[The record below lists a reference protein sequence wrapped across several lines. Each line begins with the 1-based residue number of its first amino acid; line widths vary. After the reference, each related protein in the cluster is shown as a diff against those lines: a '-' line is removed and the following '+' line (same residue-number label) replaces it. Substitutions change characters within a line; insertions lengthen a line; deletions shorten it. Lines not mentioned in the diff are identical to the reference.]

1 VITGQAFF
9 GMTFLVQRLTGTSLV
24 GSMTA
29 STLVIDGSAGAAGW
43 DLRPY
48 PEQETG
54 QEIGAFMQ
62 KLLVSMALAAT
73 FGLGATAAFAGTL
86 DDVKAK
92 GFVQCGVN
100 TGLPGFGNPDSTG
113 KYTGFDVDYCR
124 AVSAA
129 IFGDPD
135 KVKYTPLD
143 GTERF
148 PALQSGEIDLLVR
161 NTTWTMSRDTTLGF
175 TFAGVNYY
183 DGEGFMVRKSANIS
197 SVKEL
202 DGATICVQ
210 GGTDTVT
217 GLADYFKKH
226 KLNYTPLVIDKLADV
241 NAAYDAGR
249 CDALTTD
256 RSGLAANRLQMKNP
270 DEHVVLPEIISQEPL
285 GPVVR
290 NNDVQWFQVVKWV
303 HNALLDAEYLGV
315 TQANVD
321 EQKSS
326 EDAAVQRLLGVGD
339 NDFGKSIG
347 LSKDWAYN
355 IIKGVGNYG
364 EIYDRN
370 IGPDTPLGL
379 ARGVNAQWTDG
390 GIQYGIPIL

>member
-1 VITGQAFF
+1 
-9 GMTFLVQRLTGTSLV
+9 
-24 GSMTA
+24 
-29 STLVIDGSAGAAGW
+29 
-43 DLRPY
+43 
-48 PEQETG
+48 
-54 QEIGAFMQ
+54 MQ
-62 KLLVSMALAAT
+62 KLLVTIALAAGV
-73 FGLGATAAFAGTL
+73 GLAAATAVQAGTL

-100 TGLPGFGNPDSTG
+100 TGLPGFGNPDSSG

-148 PALQSGEIDLLVR
+148 PALQSGEVDLLVR

-183 DGEGFMVRKSANIS
+183 DGEGFMVRKSANIAH
-197 SVKEL
+197 VKDL

-217 GLADYFKKH
+217 GLADYFKKNNL
-226 KLNYTPLVIDKLADV
+226 KYTPLVIDKLTDV

-256 RSGLAANRLQMKNP
+256 RSGLAANRLQMSKP
-270 DEHVVLPEIISQEPL
+270 DDHIILPEIISQEPL

-290 NNDVQWFQVVKWV
+290 NNDVQWFQIVKWV
-303 HNALLDAEYLGV
+303 SNALLDAEYLGV

-321 EQKSS
+321 DMKNSQDS
-326 EDAAVQRLLGVGD
+326 AVQRLLGVGD

-347 LSKDWAYN
+347 LDKAWAYN
-355 IIKGVGNYG
+355 IVKDVGNYG
-364 EIYDRN
+364 DIYEKN
-370 IGPDTPLGL
+370 LGLKTPMQL
-379 ARGVNAQWTDG
+379 ARGLNAQWSDG
-390 GIQYGIPIL
+390 GLQYGIPIE

>member
-1 VITGQAFF
+1 MKTRILAIT
-9 GMTFLVQRLTGTSLV
+9 
-24 GSMTA
+24 
-29 STLVIDGSAGAAGW
+29 AGALFA
-43 DLRPY
+43 
-48 PEQETG
+48 
-54 QEIGAFMQ
+54 
-62 KLLVSMALAAT
+62 VAAT
-73 FGLGATAAFAGTL
+73 GAAHASTL

-148 PALQSGEIDLLVR
+148 PALQSGEVDLLVR

-183 DGEGFMVRKSANIS
+183 DGEGFMVRKSANIAH
-197 SVKEL
+197 VKDL

-217 GLADYFKKH
+217 GLADYFKKNNL
-226 KLNYTPLVIDKLADV
+226 KYTPLVIDKLADV
-241 NAAYDAGR
+241 NAAYDQGR

-256 RSGLAANRLQMKNP
+256 RSGLAANRLQMSKP
-270 DEHVVLPEIISQEPL
+270 DDHVILPEIISQEPL

-290 NNDVQWFQVVKWV
+290 NNDVQWFQIVKWV
-303 HNALLDAEYLGV
+303 SNALLDAEYLGV

-321 EQKSS
+321 DQLKS
-326 EDAAVQRLLGVGD
+326 DDDAVQRLLGVGD

-347 LSKDWAYN
+347 LDAKWAYN

-364 EIYDRN
+364 DIYEKN
-370 IGPDTPLGL
+370 LGLNTPMQL
-379 ARGVNAQWTDG
+379 ARGLNAQWSQG
-390 GIQYGIPIL
+390 GLQYGIPIE

>member
-1 VITGQAFF
+1 
-9 GMTFLVQRLTGTSLV
+9 
-24 GSMTA
+24 
-29 STLVIDGSAGAAGW
+29 
-43 DLRPY
+43 
-48 PEQETG
+48 
-54 QEIGAFMQ
+54 MQ
-62 KLLVSMALAAT
+62 KLLVSLALAATAT
-73 FGLGATAAFAGTL
+73 FGLGAATAQAGTL

-100 TGLPGFGNPDSTG
+100 TGLPGFGNPDSSG
-113 KYTGFDVDYCR
+113 NYTGFDVDYCK
-124 AVSAA
+124 AVAAA
-129 IFGDPD
+129 IFGGDAS

-183 DGEGFMVRKSANIS
+183 DGEGFMVRKSLGVAH
-197 SVKEL
+197 VDEL
-202 DGATICVQ
+202 KGATICVQ

-217 GLADYFKKH
+217 GLADYFKK
-226 KLNYTPLVIDKLADV
+226 KGLDYTPLVIDKLADV
-241 NAAYDAGR
+241 NAAYEASR

-256 RSGLAANRLQMKNP
+256 RSGLAANRLQMKAP
-270 DEHVVLPEIISQEPL
+270 DEHMILPEVISQEPL

-290 NNDVQWFQVVKWV
+290 NNDVQWFQIVKWV
-303 HNALLDAEYLGV
+303 SNALLDAEYLGV
-315 TQANVD
+315 NSTNL
-321 EQKSS
+321 EETKGSS
-326 EDAAVQRLLGVGD
+326 DSAVQRLLGVGD

-355 IIKGVGNYG
+355 IIKAVGNYA

-370 IGPDTPLGL
+370 IGPNTPLGL
-379 ARGVNAQWTDG
+379 DRGVNAQWNDG
-390 GIQYGIPIL
+390 GIQYGRPIL

>member
-1 VITGQAFF
+1 
-9 GMTFLVQRLTGTSLV
+9 
-24 GSMTA
+24 
-29 STLVIDGSAGAAGW
+29 
-43 DLRPY
+43 
-48 PEQETG
+48 
-54 QEIGAFMQ
+54 MQ
-62 KLLVSMALAAT
+62 KLLVSIALAAV
-73 FGLGATAAFAGTL
+73 LGAGATVAAQAGTL

-92 GFVQCGVN
+92 GFIQCGVN

-124 AVSAA
+124 AISAA
-129 IFGDPD
+129 VFGDPD
-135 KVKYTPLD
+135 KVKYSPLD

-148 PALQSGEIDLLVR
+148 PALQSGKIDVLVR

-183 DGEGFMVRKSANIS
+183 DGEGFMVRKSLGVKT
-197 SVKEL
+197 VKEL
-202 DGATICVQ
+202 AGATICVQ

-217 GLADYFKKH
+217 GLADFFKKAN
-226 KLNYTPLVIDKLADV
+226 LQYTPLVIDKLADV

-256 RSGLAANRLQMKNP
+256 RSGLAANRLQMKVP
-270 DEHVVLPEIISQEPL
+270 DDHVVLDEIISQEPL

-303 HNALLDAEYLGV
+303 HNALLDAEYLGI

-321 EQKSS
+321 EMKSS
-326 EDAAVQRLLGVGD
+326 GDAAVQRFLGIGD

-347 LSKDWAYN
+347 LDKAWAYN
-355 IIKGVGNYG
+355 IVKALGNYG

-370 IGPDTPLGL
+370 IGPNTPLGL
-379 ARGVNAQWTDG
+379 QRGVNAQWNKG
-390 GIQYGIPIL
+390 GVQYGIPIL

>member
-1 VITGQAFF
+1 
-9 GMTFLVQRLTGTSLV
+9 
-24 GSMTA
+24 
-29 STLVIDGSAGAAGW
+29 
-43 DLRPY
+43 
-48 PEQETG
+48 
-54 QEIGAFMQ
+54 MQ
-62 KLLVSMALAAT
+62 KLLVSLALAATAT
-73 FGLGATAAFAGTL
+73 FGLGTAIAQAGTL

-100 TGLPGFGNPDSTG
+100 KGLPGFGNPDASG
-113 KYTGFDVDYCR
+113 KYTGFYVDYCR
-124 AVSAA
+124 AVAAA
-129 IFGDPD
+129 IFGDPE

-183 DGEGFMVRKSANIS
+183 DGEGFMVRKSLGVK

-217 GLADYFKKH
+217 GLADYFKKNNL
-226 KLNYTPLVIDKLADV
+226 KYTPLVIDQLADV
-241 NAAYDAGR
+241 NAAYDSGR

-270 DEHVVLPEIISQEPL
+270 DEHVVLDEIISQEPL

-290 NNDVQWFQVVKWV
+290 NNDVQWFQIVKWV
-303 HNALLDAEYLGV
+303 SNALLDAEYLGV
-315 TQANVD
+315 DSKNVD
-321 EQKSS
+321 DMKNSP
-326 EDAAVQRLLGVGD
+326 DAAVDRLLGVGD

-355 IIKGVGNYG
+355 VIKAVGNYG

-370 IGPDTPLGL
+370 VGAGSRLKLPRGL
-379 ARGVNAQWTDG
+379 NNLWTKG
-390 GIQYGIPIL
+390 GLQYGPPIR

>member
-1 VITGQAFF
+1 MKTKLLAIAAGVA
-9 GMTFLVQRLTGTSLV
+9 LA
-24 GSMTA
+24 TA
-29 STLVIDGSAGAAGW
+29 AAGAAH
-43 DLRPY
+43 
-48 PEQETG
+48 
-54 QEIGAFMQ
+54 
-62 KLLVSMALAAT
+62 
-73 FGLGATAAFAGTL
+73 AGTL

-100 TGLPGFGNPDSTG
+100 TGLPGFGNPDSSG

-183 DGEGFMVRKSANIS
+183 DGEGFMVRKSANIAH
-197 SVKEL
+197 VKDL

-217 GLADYFKKH
+217 GLADYFKKNNL
-226 KLNYTPLVIDKLADV
+226 KYTPLVIDKLADV
-241 NAAYDAGR
+241 NAAYDSGR

-256 RSGLAANRLQMKNP
+256 RSGLAANRLQMSKP
-270 DEHVVLPEIISQEPL
+270 DDHIILPEIISQEPL

-290 NNDVQWFQVVKWV
+290 NNDVPWFKVVEWT
-303 HNALLDAEYLGV
+303 HYALLDAEFLGV

-321 EQKSS
+321 DMKANSQDS
-326 EDAAVQRLLGVGD
+326 AVQRLLGVGD

-355 IIKGVGNYG
+355 IIKALGNYG

-370 IGPDTPLGL
+370 LGPNTPMGL
-379 ARGVNAQWTDG
+379 ARGVNAQWNQG
-390 GIQYGIPIL
+390 GIQYGMPIL

>member
-1 VITGQAFF
+1 MKGSS
-9 GMTFLVQRLTGTSLV
+9 MKTSILAI
-24 GSMTA
+24 G
-29 STLVIDGSAGAAGW
+29 AGA
-43 DLRPY
+43 
-48 PEQETG
+48 
-54 QEIGAFMQ
+54 
-62 KLLVSMALAAT
+62 LLAVAAT
-73 FGLGATAAFAGTL
+73 GVAHASTL

-92 GFVQCGVN
+92 GFIQCGVN
-100 TGLPGFGNPDSTG
+100 TGLPGFGNPDSSG

-148 PALQSGEIDLLVR
+148 PALQSAEIDLLVR

-183 DGEGFMVRKSANIS
+183 DGEGFMVRKSAKIAH
-197 SVKEL
+197 VKDL

-217 GLADYFKKH
+217 GLADYFKKNNL
-226 KLNYTPLVIDKLADV
+226 KYTPLVIDKLADV

-256 RSGLAANRLQMKNP
+256 RSGLAANRLQMSKP
-270 DEHVVLPEIISQEPL
+270 DDHVILDDIISQEPL

-290 NNDVQWFQVVKWV
+290 NNDVQWFQIVKWV
-303 HNALLDAEYLGV
+303 SNALLDAEFLGV

-321 EQKSS
+321 DLKANSQDS
-326 EDAAVQRLLGVGD
+326 AVQRLLGVGD

-347 LSKDWAYN
+347 LDKAWAYN
-355 IIKGVGNYG
+355 VIKALGNYG

-370 IGPDTPLGL
+370 IGPKTPLGL
-379 ARGVNAQWTDG
+379 QRGVNAQWNQG

>member
-1 VITGQAFF
+1 
-9 GMTFLVQRLTGTSLV
+9 
-24 GSMTA
+24 
-29 STLVIDGSAGAAGW
+29 
-43 DLRPY
+43 
-48 PEQETG
+48 
-54 QEIGAFMQ
+54 MQ
-62 KLLVSMALAAT
+62 KLVVSLTLAAVL
-73 FGLGATAAFAGTL
+73 GLGATAAYAGTL

-148 PALQSGEIDLLVR
+148 PALQSAEIDLLVR

-183 DGEGFMVRKSANIS
+183 DGEGFMVRKSANIAH
-197 SVKEL
+197 VKDL

-217 GLADYFKKH
+217 GLADYFKKNNL
-226 KLNYTPLVIDKLADV
+226 KYTPLVIDKLADV

-256 RSGLAANRLQMKNP
+256 RSGLAANRLQMKAP
-270 DEHVVLPEIISQEPL
+270 DDHVVLDDIISQEPL

-290 NNDVQWFQVVKWV
+290 NNDVQWFQIVKWV
-303 HNALLDAEYLGV
+303 SNAVLDAEFLGV

-321 EQKSS
+321 DMKANSQDS
-326 EDAAVQRLLGVGD
+326 AVQRLLGLGD

-347 LSKDWAYN
+347 LGKDWAYN
-355 IIKGVGNYG
+355 VIKTVGNYAD
-364 EIYDRN
+364 IYDRN
-370 IGPDTPLGL
+370 IGPKTPLGL
-379 ARGVNAQWTDG
+379 QRGVNAQWNNG

>member
-1 VITGQAFF
+1 
-9 GMTFLVQRLTGTSLV
+9 
-24 GSMTA
+24 
-29 STLVIDGSAGAAGW
+29 
-43 DLRPY
+43 
-48 PEQETG
+48 
-54 QEIGAFMQ
+54 MQ
-62 KLLVSMALAAT
+62 KLLIGLALAASAT
-73 FGLGATAAFAGTL
+73 LGLSVAAQAGTL

-100 TGLPGFGNPDSTG
+100 TGLPGFGNPDASG

-183 DGEGFMVRKSANIS
+183 DGEGFMVHKSLGVQH
-197 SVKEL
+197 VKDL
-202 DGATICVQ
+202 AGATICVQ

-217 GLADYFKKH
+217 GLADYFKKNN
-226 KLNYTPLVIDKLADV
+226 LQYTPLVIDKLADV
-241 NAAYDAGR
+241 NAAYEAGR

-270 DEHVVLPEIISQEPL
+270 DDHVILPEIISQEPL

-290 NNDVQWFQVVKWV
+290 NNDVQWFQIVKWV
-303 HNALLDAEYLGV
+303 SNALLDAEYLGV

-321 EQKSS
+321 DMKANSQDS
-326 EDAAVQRLLGVGD
+326 AVQRLLGVGD

-347 LSKDWAYN
+347 LDKAWAYN
-355 IIKGVGNYG
+355 IIKGLGNYG
-364 EIYDRN
+364 EVYDRN
-370 IGPDTPLGL
+370 LGPKTPLGL
-379 ARGVNAQWTDG
+379 ERGVNAQWNNG
-390 GIQYGIPIL
+390 GIQYGMPIL

>member
-1 VITGQAFF
+1 
-9 GMTFLVQRLTGTSLV
+9 MK
-24 GSMTA
+24 
-29 STLVIDGSAGAAGW
+29 
-43 DLRPY
+43 
-48 PEQETG
+48 E
-54 QEIGAFMQ
+54 
-62 KLLVSMALAAT
+62 LLVSFAVAAT
-73 FGLGATAAFAGTL
+73 LGLGASAAYAGTL

-183 DGEGFMVRKSANIS
+183 DGEGFMVHKSLGVAH
-197 SVKEL
+197 VDEL
-202 DGATICVQ
+202 KGATICVQ

-217 GLADYFKKH
+217 GLADYFKK
-226 KLNYTPLVIDKLADV
+226 KGLDYTPLVIDKLADV
-241 NAAYDAGR
+241 NAAYEAGR

-270 DEHVVLPEIISQEPL
+270 DDHIILPEVISQEPL

-290 NNDVQWFQVVKWV
+290 NNDVQWFQIVKWV
-303 HNALLDAEYLGV
+303 SNALLDAEYLGI

-321 EQKSS
+321 DMLKS
-326 EDAAVQRLLGVGD
+326 EDSAVQRFLGVGD
-339 NDFGKSIG
+339 NNFGKAIG
-347 LSKDWAYN
+347 LDAKWAYN
-355 IIKGVGNYG
+355 IIKALGNYG
-364 EIYDRN
+364 EVYDRN
-370 IGPDTPLGL
+370 LGPKTPLGL
-379 ARGVNAQWTDG
+379 ERGVNAQWNNG

>member
-1 VITGQAFF
+1 
-9 GMTFLVQRLTGTSLV
+9 
-24 GSMTA
+24 
-29 STLVIDGSAGAAGW
+29 
-43 DLRPY
+43 
-48 PEQETG
+48 
-54 QEIGAFMQ
+54 MQ
-62 KLLVSMALAAT
+62 KLLVSLALAATAT
-73 FGLGATAAFAGTL
+73 FGLGTAIAQAGTL

-100 TGLPGFGNPDSTG
+100 KGLPGFGNPDASG

-124 AVSAA
+124 AVAAA
-129 IFGDPD
+129 IFGDPE

-183 DGEGFMVRKSANIS
+183 DGEGFMVRKSLGVK

-217 GLADYFKKH
+217 GLADYFKKNNL
-226 KLNYTPLVIDKLADV
+226 KYTPLVIDQLADV
-241 NAAYDAGR
+241 NAAYDSGR

-270 DEHVVLPEIISQEPL
+270 DEHVVLDEIISQEPL

-290 NNDVQWFQVVKWV
+290 NNDVQWFQIVKWV
-303 HNALLDAEYLGV
+303 SNALLDAEYLGV
-315 TQANVD
+315 DSKNVD
-321 EQKSS
+321 DMKNSP
-326 EDAAVQRLLGVGD
+326 DAAVDRLLGVGD

-355 IIKGVGNYG
+355 VIKAVGNYG

-370 IGPDTPLGL
+370 IGPNTPLGL
-379 ARGVNAQWTDG
+379 QRGVNAQWNKG
-390 GIQYGIPIL
+390 GIQYGMPIL

>member
-1 VITGQAFF
+1 
-9 GMTFLVQRLTGTSLV
+9 
-24 GSMTA
+24 
-29 STLVIDGSAGAAGW
+29 
-43 DLRPY
+43 
-48 PEQETG
+48 
-54 QEIGAFMQ
+54 MQ
-62 KLLVSMALAAT
+62 KLLVSLALAAAAT
-73 FGLGATAAFAGTL
+73 IGLGAAAAHAGTL

-100 TGLPGFGNPDSTG
+100 TGLPGFGNPDASG
-113 KYTGFDVDYCR
+113 NYTGFDVDYCR
-124 AVSAA
+124 AVAA
-129 IFGDPD
+129 AVFGDPG

-183 DGEGFMVRKSANIS
+183 DGEGFMVRKTLGVK

-217 GLADYFKKH
+217 GLADYFNKNNLK
-226 KLNYTPLVIDKLADV
+226 YTPLVIDKLADI

-270 DEHVVLPEIISQEPL
+270 DEHVVLDEIISQEPL

-290 NNDVQWFQVVKWV
+290 NNDVQWFQIVKWV
-303 HNALLDAEYLGV
+303 SNALLDAEYLGV

-321 EQKSS
+321 DMKANSK
-326 EDAAVQRLLGVGD
+326 DLAVQRLLGVGD

-347 LSKDWAYN
+347 LGKEWAYN
-355 IIKGVGNYG
+355 VIKALGNYG

-370 IGPDTPLGL
+370 IGPNTPLGL
-379 ARGVNAQWTDG
+379 QRGVNAQWNKG

>member
-1 VITGQAFF
+1 
-9 GMTFLVQRLTGTSLV
+9 MH
-24 GSMTA
+24 
-29 STLVIDGSAGAAGW
+29 
-43 DLRPY
+43 
-48 PEQETG
+48 
-54 QEIGAFMQ
+54 
-62 KLLVSMALAAT
+62 KLLVSLALAAT
-73 FGLGATAAFAGTL
+73 ATVGLGAVAAQAGTL

-100 TGLPGFGNPDSTG
+100 TGLPGFGNPDASG

-124 AVSAA
+124 AVAAA
-129 IFGDPD
+129 IFGDPE
-135 KVKYTPLD
+135 KVKYSPLD

-183 DGEGFMVRKSANIS
+183 DGEGFMVRKSLGVKT
-197 SVKEL
+197 VKEL
-202 DGATICVQ
+202 AGATICVQ

-226 KLNYTPLVIDKLADV
+226 NLQYTPLVIDKLADV

-270 DEHVVLPEIISQEPL
+270 DEHVVLDEIISQEPL

-290 NNDVQWFQVVKWV
+290 NNDVQWFQIVKWV
-303 HNALLDAEYLGV
+303 SNALLEAEYLGV

-321 EQKSS
+321 EMKGSQ
-326 EDAAVQRLLGVGD
+326 DAAVQRLLGVGD

-355 IIKGVGNYG
+355 VIKALGNYG

-370 IGPDTPLGL
+370 IGPNTPLGL
-379 ARGVNAQWTDG
+379 QRGVNAQWNNG
-390 GIQYGIPIL
+390 GIQYGMPIL

>member
-1 VITGQAFF
+1 
-9 GMTFLVQRLTGTSLV
+9 
-24 GSMTA
+24 
-29 STLVIDGSAGAAGW
+29 
-43 DLRPY
+43 
-48 PEQETG
+48 
-54 QEIGAFMQ
+54 MQ
-62 KLLVSMALAAT
+62 KLLVSIALAAV
-73 FGLGATAAFAGTL
+73 LGAGATVAAQAGTL

-124 AVSAA
+124 AISAA

-148 PALQSGEIDLLVR
+148 PALQSGEVDVLVR

-183 DGEGFMVRKSANIS
+183 DGEGFMVRKSLGVNH
-197 SVKEL
+197 VEEL
-202 DGATICVQ
+202 KGATICVQ

-217 GLADYFKKH
+217 GLADYFKK
-226 KLNYTPLVIDKLADV
+226 KGLAYTPLVIDKLADV

-256 RSGLAANRLQMKNP
+256 RSGLAANRLQMKVP
-270 DEHVVLPEIISQEPL
+270 DDHIILPEVISQEPL

-321 EQKSS
+321 DMVKS
-326 EDAAVQRLLGVGD
+326 EDSSIQRLLGVGD

-347 LSKDWAYN
+347 LDSKWAYK
-355 IIKGVGNYG
+355 IVKALGNYG

-370 IGPDTPLGL
+370 LGPNTPMGL
-379 ARGVNAQWTDG
+379 ARGTNAQWNQG
-390 GIQYGIPIL
+390 GVQYGIPIL

>member
-1 VITGQAFF
+1 
-9 GMTFLVQRLTGTSLV
+9 
-24 GSMTA
+24 
-29 STLVIDGSAGAAGW
+29 
-43 DLRPY
+43 
-48 PEQETG
+48 
-54 QEIGAFMQ
+54 MQ
-62 KLLVSMALAAT
+62 KLLVTIALAAGV
-73 FGLGATAAFAGTL
+73 GLAAATAVQAGTL

-100 TGLPGFGNPDSTG
+100 TGLPGFGNPDSSG

-148 PALQSGEIDLLVR
+148 PALQSGEVDLLVR

-183 DGEGFMVRKSANIS
+183 DGEGFMVRKSANIAH
-197 SVKEL
+197 VKDL

-217 GLADYFKKH
+217 GLADYFKKNNL
-226 KLNYTPLVIDKLADV
+226 KYTPLVIDKLTDV

-256 RSGLAANRLQMKNP
+256 RSGLAANRLQMSKP
-270 DEHVVLPEIISQEPL
+270 DDHIILPEIISQEPL

-290 NNDVQWFQVVKWV
+290 NNDVQWFQIVKWV
-303 HNALLDAEYLGV
+303 SNAMLDAEYLGV

-321 EQKSS
+321 DMAKSDDS
-326 EDAAVQRLLGVGD
+326 AIQRLLGVGD

-347 LSKDWAYN
+347 LDAKWAYN

-364 EIYDRN
+364 DTYERN
-370 IGPDTPLGL
+370 LGLNTPMQL
-379 ARGVNAQWTDG
+379 ARGLNAQWSQG
-390 GIQYGIPIL
+390 GLQYGIPVE

>member
-1 VITGQAFF
+1 MAV
-9 GMTFLVQRLTGTSLV
+9 
-24 GSMTA
+24 
-29 STLVIDGSAGAAGW
+29 STLVTKWSAGAAGRG
-43 DLRPY
+43 DTHPGTK
-48 PEQETG
+48 QG
-54 QEIGAFMQ
+54 QESKATFMQ
-62 KLLVSMALAAT
+62 KLVVSLTLAAVL
-73 FGLGATAAFAGTL
+73 GLGATAAYAGTL

-148 PALQSGEIDLLVR
+148 PALQSGEVDLLVR

-183 DGEGFMVRKSANIS
+183 DGEGFMVRKSANIAH
-197 SVKEL
+197 VKDL

-217 GLADYFKKH
+217 GLADYFKKNNL
-226 KLNYTPLVIDKLADV
+226 KYTPLVIDKLTDV

-256 RSGLAANRLQMKNP
+256 RSGLAANRLQMKTP
-270 DEHVVLPEIISQEPL
+270 DDHIILPEIISQEPL

-290 NNDVQWFQVVKWV
+290 NNDVQWFQIVKWV
-303 HNALLDAEYLGV
+303 SNAMLDAEYLGV

-321 EQKSS
+321 DMAKSDDS
-326 EDAAVQRLLGVGD
+326 AIQRLLGVGD

-347 LSKDWAYN
+347 LDAKWAYN

-364 EIYDRN
+364 DTYERN
-370 IGPDTPLGL
+370 LGLNTPMQL
-379 ARGVNAQWTDG
+379 ARGLNAQWSQG
-390 GIQYGIPIL
+390 GLQYGIPVE

>member
-1 VITGQAFF
+1 
-9 GMTFLVQRLTGTSLV
+9 
-24 GSMTA
+24 
-29 STLVIDGSAGAAGW
+29 
-43 DLRPY
+43 
-48 PEQETG
+48 
-54 QEIGAFMQ
+54 MQ
-62 KLLVSMALAAT
+62 KLLVSLALAATAT
-73 FGLGATAAFAGTL
+73 FGLGAAIAQAGTL

-92 GFVQCGVN
+92 GFIQCGVN
-100 TGLPGFGNPDSTG
+100 TGLPGFGNPDASGT
-113 KYTGFDVDYCR
+113 YTGFDVDYCK
-124 AVSAA
+124 AVAA
-129 IFGDPD
+129 AVFGDPS

-183 DGEGFMVRKSANIS
+183 DGEGFMVRKSLGVKT
-197 SVKEL
+197 VKEL
-202 DGATICVQ
+202 AGATICVQ

-217 GLADYFKKH
+217 GLADYFKKNN
-226 KLNYTPLVIDKLADV
+226 LQYTPLVIDKLADV

-270 DEHVVLPEIISQEPL
+270 DEHMVLDEIISQEPL

-290 NNDVQWFQVVKWV
+290 NNDVQWFQIVKWV
-303 HNALLDAEYLGV
+303 SNALLDAEYLGV

-321 EQKSS
+321 EMKGSG
-326 EDAAVQRLLGVGD
+326 DLAIQRLLGVGD

-347 LSKDWAYN
+347 LGKEWAYN
-355 IIKGVGNYG
+355 VIKGVGNYG
-364 EIYDRN
+364 EVYDRN
-370 IGPDTPLGL
+370 IGPNTPLGL
-379 ARGVNAQWTDG
+379 QRGVNAQWNKG

>member
-1 VITGQAFF
+1 MKKQGHN
-9 GMTFLVQRLTGTSLV
+9 MKNKLLPFL
-24 GSMTA
+24 
-29 STLVIDGSAGAAGW
+29 AGAA
-43 DLRPY
+43 
-48 PEQETG
+48 
-54 QEIGAFMQ
+54 
-62 KLLVSMALAAT
+62 LAV
-73 FGLGATAAFAGTL
+73 AAASSASAGTL
-86 DDVKAK
+86 DTIKSK

-100 TGLPGFGNPDSTG
+100 TGLPGFGNPDSSG
-113 KYTGFDVDYCR
+113 AYSGFDVDYCK
-124 AVSAA
+124 AVAVA
-129 IFGDPD
+129 VFNDPT

-148 PALQSGEIDLLVR
+148 PALQSGEVDLLVR

-175 TFAGVNYY
+175 TFAGVHYY
-183 DGEGFMVRKSANIS
+183 DGEGFMVRKSANIAH
-197 SVKEL
+197 VKDL

-217 GLADYFKKH
+217 GLADYFKKNNL
-226 KLNYTPLVIDKLADV
+226 KYTPLVIDKLADV

-256 RSGLAANRLQMKNP
+256 RSGLAANRLQMKAP
-270 DEHVVLPEIISQEPL
+270 DDHVILPEMISQEPL

-290 NNDVQWFQVVKWV
+290 NNDVQWFQIVKWV
-303 HNALLDAEYLGV
+303 SNALLDAEYLGV

-321 EQKSS
+321 DMLKSPDS
-326 EDAAVQRLLGVGD
+326 AVQRLLGVGD

-347 LSKDWAYN
+347 LDPKWAYN
-355 IIKGVGNYG
+355 IIKALGNYG

-370 IGPDTPLGL
+370 LGPKTPMGL
-379 ARGVNAQWTDG
+379 ARGLNAQWNQG

>member
-1 VITGQAFF
+1 MKTKLLAI
-9 GMTFLVQRLTGTSLV
+9 
-24 GSMTA
+24 
-29 STLVIDGSAGAAGW
+29 AAG
-43 DLRPY
+43 
-48 PEQETG
+48 
-54 QEIGAFMQ
+54 
-62 KLLVSMALAAT
+62 VALA
-73 FGLGATAAFAGTL
+73 TAVTGVAHAGTL
-86 DDVKAK
+86 DDVKSK

-100 TGLPGFGNPDSTG
+100 TGLPGFGNPDSSG

-183 DGEGFMVRKSANIS
+183 DGEGFMVRKSANIAH
-197 SVKEL
+197 VKDL

-217 GLADYFKKH
+217 GLADYFKKNNL
-226 KLNYTPLVIDKLADV
+226 KYTPLVIDKLADV

-256 RSGLAANRLQMKNP
+256 RSGLAANRLQMSKP
-270 DEHVVLPEIISQEPL
+270 DDHMILPEIISQEPL

-303 HNALLDAEYLGV
+303 SNALLDAEYLGV

-321 EQKSS
+321 DMKANSQDS
-326 EDAAVQRLLGVGD
+326 AVQRLLGVGD

-355 IIKGVGNYG
+355 IVKALGNYG

-370 IGPDTPLGL
+370 LGPKTPLGL
-379 ARGVNAQWTDG
+379 DRGINAQWNQG
-390 GIQYGIPIL
+390 GIQYGMPIL

>member
-1 VITGQAFF
+1 
-9 GMTFLVQRLTGTSLV
+9 
-24 GSMTA
+24 
-29 STLVIDGSAGAAGW
+29 
-43 DLRPY
+43 
-48 PEQETG
+48 
-54 QEIGAFMQ
+54 MQ
-62 KLLVSMALAAT
+62 KLLISLTLAAAT
-73 FGLGATAAFAGTL
+73 FGFGAVAAQAGTL
-86 DDVKAK
+86 DDVKSK

-124 AVSAA
+124 AISAA
-129 IFGDPD
+129 IFGDPE
-135 KVKYTPLD
+135 KVKYSPLD

-148 PALQSGEIDLLVR
+148 PALQSGEIDVLVR

-183 DGEGFMVRKSANIS
+183 DGEGFMVRKSLGVKT
-197 SVKEL
+197 VKEL
-202 DGATICVQ
+202 AGATICVQ

-217 GLADYFKKH
+217 GLADFFKKNN
-226 KLNYTPLVIDKLADV
+226 LQYTPLVIDKLADV

-256 RSGLAANRLQMKNP
+256 RSGLAANRLQMKVP
-270 DEHVVLPEIISQEPL
+270 GDHVVLDEVISEEPL

-303 HNALLDAEYLGV
+303 HYALLNAEYLGV

-321 EQKSS
+321 EMKGSG
-326 EDAAVQRLLGVGD
+326 DASIQRLLGVGD

-355 IIKGVGNYG
+355 IIKGVGNYA
-364 EIYDRN
+364 EVYNRN

-379 ARGVNAQWTDG
+379 QRGVNALWNQG
-390 GIQYGIPIL
+390 GIQYGMPIL

>member
-1 VITGQAFF
+1 
-9 GMTFLVQRLTGTSLV
+9 
-24 GSMTA
+24 
-29 STLVIDGSAGAAGW
+29 
-43 DLRPY
+43 
-48 PEQETG
+48 
-54 QEIGAFMQ
+54 MQ
-62 KLLVSMALAAT
+62 KLLVSIAIAAT
-73 FGLGATAAFAGTL
+73 LGLGASAAYAGTL

-92 GFVQCGVN
+92 GFIQCGVN

-129 IFGDPD
+129 VFGDPD

-148 PALQSGEIDLLVR
+148 PALQSGEVDLLVR

-183 DGEGFMVRKSANIS
+183 DGEGFMVRKSLGVKT
-197 SVKEL
+197 VKEL
-202 DGATICVQ
+202 AGATICVQ

-217 GLADYFKKH
+217 GLADYFKKNN
-226 KLNYTPLVIDKLADV
+226 LQYTPLVIDKLADV
-241 NAAYDAGR
+241 NSAYDAGR

-270 DEHVVLPEIISQEPL
+270 DEHVVLDDIISQEPL

-290 NNDVQWFQVVKWV
+290 NNDVQWFQIVKWV
-303 HNALLDAEYLGV
+303 SNALLDAEYLGV

-321 EQKSS
+321 DMKANSQDS
-326 EDAAVQRLLGVGD
+326 AVQRLLGVGD

-347 LSKDWAYN
+347 LDKAWAYN
-355 IIKGVGNYG
+355 IIKGLGNYG
-364 EIYDRN
+364 EVYDRN
-370 IGPDTPLGL
+370 LGPKTPLGL
-379 ARGVNAQWTDG
+379 ERGVNAQWNNG
-390 GIQYGIPIL
+390 GIQYGMPIL

>member
-1 VITGQAFF
+1 
-9 GMTFLVQRLTGTSLV
+9 
-24 GSMTA
+24 
-29 STLVIDGSAGAAGW
+29 
-43 DLRPY
+43 
-48 PEQETG
+48 
-54 QEIGAFMQ
+54 MQ
-62 KLLVSMALAAT
+62 KLLIGLALAASAT
-73 FGLGATAAFAGTL
+73 LGLSVAAQAGTL

-100 TGLPGFGNPDSTG
+100 TGLPGFGNPDASG

-183 DGEGFMVRKSANIS
+183 DGEGFMVHKSLGVQH
-197 SVKEL
+197 VKDL
-202 DGATICVQ
+202 AGATICVQ

-217 GLADYFKKH
+217 GLADYFKKNN
-226 KLNYTPLVIDKLADV
+226 LQYTPLVIDKLADV
-241 NAAYDAGR
+241 NAAYEAGR

-270 DEHVVLPEIISQEPL
+270 DDHVILPEIISQEPL

-290 NNDVQWFQVVKWV
+290 NNDVQWFQIVKWV
-303 HNALLDAEYLGV
+303 SNALLDAEYLGV

-321 EQKSS
+321 DVKANSQDS
-326 EDAAVQRLLGVGD
+326 AVQRLLGVGD

-347 LSKDWAYN
+347 LDKAWAYN
-355 IIKGVGNYG
+355 IIKGLGNYG
-364 EIYDRN
+364 EVYDRN
-370 IGPDTPLGL
+370 LGPKTPLGL
-379 ARGVNAQWTDG
+379 ERGVNAQWNNG

>member
-1 VITGQAFF
+1 
-9 GMTFLVQRLTGTSLV
+9 
-24 GSMTA
+24 
-29 STLVIDGSAGAAGW
+29 
-43 DLRPY
+43 
-48 PEQETG
+48 
-54 QEIGAFMQ
+54 MQ
-62 KLLVSMALAAT
+62 KLVVSLALSAVL
-73 FGLGATAAFAGTL
+73 GLGATAAYAGTL

-100 TGLPGFGNPDSTG
+100 TGLPGFGNPDASG
-113 KYTGFDVDYCR
+113 NYTGFDVDYCR
-124 AVSAA
+124 AVAA
-129 IFGDPD
+129 AVFGDAS
-135 KVKYTPLD
+135 KVKYTPLG

-183 DGEGFMVRKSANIS
+183 DGEGFMVRKSLGVAH
-197 SVKEL
+197 VDEL
-202 DGATICVQ
+202 KGATICVQ

-217 GLADYFKKH
+217 GLADYFKK
-226 KLNYTPLVIDKLADV
+226 KNLEYTPLVIDKLEDV

-256 RSGLAANRLQMKNP
+256 RSGLAANRLQMKVP
-270 DEHVVLPEIISQEPL
+270 DDHMILPEVISEEPL

-290 NNDVQWFQVVKWV
+290 NNDVPWFKVVQWTHF
-303 HNALLDAEYLGV
+303 ALLNAEYLGV

-321 EQKSS
+321 DMLKSGDS
-326 EDAAVQRLLGVGD
+326 SIQRLLGVGD

-347 LSKDWAYN
+347 LNKDWAYQ
-355 IIKGVGNYG
+355 IIKALGNYG

-370 IGPDTPLGL
+370 LGPKTPLGL
-379 ARGVNAQWTDG
+379 ERGVNALWNQG
-390 GIQYGIPIL
+390 GIQYGMPIL